1 MKKLHSDNAFGVHSK
16 NNISN
21 IERSALSPKNR
32 ELKIKSLPNQKGVDD
47 TVDLMEELLKST
59 QKTQKKPSTPE
70 PVKNPAR
77 TRPAER
83 RQSVV
88 RKQSD
93 DELINEL
100 LNKQERSKSKISNFE
115 MNELFGIS
123 EKPRKDISSNLVDD
137 LDQIL
142 STSGAKLEP
151 RWKLKGESPRLNPV
165 KVNRQNNLKAA
176 TVPTMVTEPSN
187 RRNRSQWPMELNE
200 KRTLDLTASSKE
212 NALKLDSSTKLTP
225 RDHYLRTTRYLPGTV
240 TRIQTSNNNNNND
253 NNPLNIPFQGSRR
266 QSNKFN
272 SNNSWRYRNT
282 APVIM
287 NSRKPLPKRPIQ
299 AGPLPGLGRTNWA
312 QKYR

>member
-1 MKKLHSDNAFGVHSK
+1 L
-16 NNISN
+16 I
-21 IERSALSPKNR
+21 
-32 ELKIKSLPNQKGVDD
+32 KIKQKRIFHRFYYSFSQKGVDD

-142 STSGAKLEP
+142 STRFVTFK
-151 RWKLKGESPRLNPV
+151 
-165 KVNRQNNLKAA
+165 
-176 TVPTMVTEPSN
+176 PTTGYIISI
-187 RRNRSQWPMELNE
+187 
-200 KRTLDLTASSKE
+200 T
-212 NALKLDSSTKLTP
+212 
-225 RDHYLRTTRYLPGTV
+225 
-240 TRIQTSNNNNNND
+240 
-253 NNPLNIPFQGSRR
+253 
-266 QSNKFN
+266 
-272 SNNSWRYRNT
+272 
-282 APVIM
+282 
-287 NSRKPLPKRPIQ
+287 
-299 AGPLPGLGRTNWA
+299 GPLVIFCHFFI
-312 QKYR
+312 